1 MHQVEN
7 SLGLK
12 FLNFL
17 FFIPNYTYI
26 STKFDNSEL
35 YKNTKIYLNQ
45 KFAIINYLKFK
56 IMNFSKT
63 LQTIGCLVV
72 MLFSIQA
79 SAQTAWKSCGTS
91 GGLLS
96 GTTTNIYM
104 TDTIAPAVH
113 TVPPTPS
120 ATVPKTEFLAML
132 TMTDSLAIDSLGGA
146 IIATSLTGE
155 FSPQDLGLSVGDTF
169 TVVSFS
175 YDLLKI
181 KKAVQGVLFNSVFF
195 LGTCCSIIQN
205 QVNINVCAELNAAGI
220 MDSSDVNNVNDLLLF
235 LGAFSGGGSTS
246 LRGLNAVLFGIND
259 QIGLLSNAGCT
270 NGVSEI
276 CYTTDSLAAN
286 QDHYVV
292 TTMVNVQN
300 VEGNA
305 ALQIAVSP
313 NPFMDQIA
321 TGIRS
326 EVGGEHFIRVI
337 DATGR
342 TVHQEIQQLST
353 GEQTIWLNLGD
364 LSAGMY
370 YLQVS
375 DSKNIATQK
384 IVKR

>member
-1 MHQVEN
+1 
-7 SLGLK
+7 
-12 FLNFL
+12 
-17 FFIPNYTYI
+17 
-26 STKFDNSEL
+26 
-35 YKNTKIYLNQ
+35 
-45 KFAIINYLKFK
+45 
-56 IMNFSKT
+56 
-63 LQTIGCLVV
+63 
-72 MLFSIQA
+72 MLFSLQA
-79 SAQTAWKSCGTS
+79 SAQTAWKSCGTT
-91 GGLLS
+91 GGLLN
-96 GTTTNIYM
+96 GTTTNVYM
-104 TDTIAPAVH
+104 TDTLAPAVH
-113 TVPPTPS
+113 TVAPAPT

-155 FSPQDLGLSVGDTF
+155 FSPQDLGLAIGDTF

-181 KKAVQGVLFNSVFF
+181 KKAVQGVLFNTVPF
-195 LGTCCSIIQN
+195 LGSCCGIIEN
-205 QVNINVCAELNAAGI
+205 QTNIDVCAALNAAGI
-220 MDSSDVNNVNDLLLF
+220 MDSSDVNNVNDLLIF
-235 LGAFSGGGSTS
+235 LAAFSGGGSTS

-259 QIGLLSNAGCT
+259 QIGTLNSLGCT

-276 CYTTDSLAAN
+276 CYTTDSLAIN
-286 QDHYVV
+286 HDHYVV
-292 TTMVNVQN
+292 TTMVNIQN

-321 TGIRS
+321 TGILS
-326 EVGGEHFIRVI
+326 AAGGEHFIRVI

-342 TVHQEIQQLST
+342 TVHHEIQQLAA

-384 IVKR
+384 IIKR